1 MKTTLIE
8 IYSNDDLE
16 KLISKSV
23 EKGIEK
29 LKPIKSTDQEEF
41 LTTEEVCKLLK
52 LTRETIWRYTKK
64 GIITSYRIGNL
75 LRYKRSEINQS
86 LIKINHK

>member
-8 IYSNDDLE
+8 IQPKEELF

-23 EKGIEK
+23 ENAIESK
-29 LKPIKSTDQEEF
+29 TISDSAQEEL
-41 LTTEEVCKLLK
+41 LTTKQVCELLNFS
-52 LTRETIWRYTKK
+52 RVTIWSLTKK
-64 GIITSYRIGNL
+64 NVITSYRIGSQ
-75 LRYKRSEINQS
+75 LRYKRSEIMQS